1 MKSETEI
8 PKVFESDD
16 LYVVDK
22 PVGIS
27 VHNTDLKLG
36 DETNLLVLLTRV
48 LQSRGERIR
57 LFPVHRLD
65 KETSGLQIFAKNE
78 TAARA
83 FASEFESRNVLK
95 IYTGLLRGRLAE
107 GKMSTPS
114 PDAMTITW
122 RWPLTDKAEGRN
134 NPAGLSASRVPCET
148 GVRMTASSQYFTRC
162 EFVLVTGR
170 QHQIRKHAAI
180 AKHALV
186 GDVRYGDATYNRRM
200 ADMYKTS
207 RMFLHCGLVEIRG
220 LRLESPTP
228 ESFNLLLP
236 QEL

>member
-8 PKVFESDD
+8 PVVFEDDD

-36 DETNLLVLLTRV
+36 DETNLLVLLTRI
-48 LQSRGERIR
+48 LKHRGETAR

-65 KETSGLQIFAKNE
+65 KETSGLQIFARNE
-78 TAARA
+78 SAARTYA
-83 FASEFESRNVLK
+83 TEFESRDVLK
-95 IYTGLLRGRLAE
+95 IYSGLLRGRLTE
-107 GKMSTPS
+107 GDTSNTTEV
-114 PDAMTITW
+114 AW

-134 NPAGLSASRVPCET
+134 NPAGLSASRIPCET
-148 GVRMTASSQYFTRC
+148 KVHVIAQSKYFTRC
-162 EFVLVTGR
+162 EFNLVTGR

-180 AKHALV
+180 AKHSLV
-186 GDVRYGDATYNRRM
+186 GDSRYGDATYNRRM

-207 RMFLHCGLVEIRG
+207 RMFLHCGRVEIRG

-228 ESFNLLLP
+228 ECFDLLLP
-236 QEL
+236 TPKS